1 MHDPA
6 RFVTLDAMRGVAAIA
21 VAIYHVDDYLGY
33 KSSAPLAV
41 DFFFV
46 LSGFVVA
53 YAYDDRLAS
62 GMSFRQF
69 AEKRAIRLY
78 PLYFFGQVIGLLAAM
93 LCLWLGRPTLAA
105 WEIAVSALLGALWLP
120 SPFQGATRR
129 LFPLNNPSWS
139 LFWEVVVN
147 AAYGL
152 FHKRLRTPALLGTA
166 GAGGLVILYYAFARH
181 NTDVGTNWH
190 SVPGG
195 AARAL
200 YSFSIGILLC
210 RHRERIP
217 ERLGRVG
224 GAPLLILLGVL
235 LLMPRHL
242 PTDLLFIAVAS
253 PLLVAAG
260 SRVTGDDLRP
270 FRFLG
275 AISFP
280 LYAIHRPLLDPL
292 DIVID
297 SIPLPRPMVGIAYVA
312 AMIWLAWL
320 VVPMDI
326 KVRSYLTR
334 QANRRGARI
343 TNTRVEVP

>member
-1 MHDPA
+1 MKEPA
-6 RFVTLDAMRGVAAIA
+6 RFVTLDAMRGVAAMA

-53 YAYDDRLAS
+53 YAYDERLAH

-78 PLYFFGQVIGLLAAM
+78 PLYFLGQLLGLVAAIM
-93 LCLWLGRPTLAA
+93 CLWLGRPTLAT
-105 WEIAVSALLGALWLP
+105 WEIAASLVLGMLWLP
-120 SPFQGATRR
+120 SPFQGVTRR

-152 FHKRLRTPALLGTA
+152 FHKRLTTPVLLGTA
-166 GAGGLVILYYAFARH
+166 AAGGLGVLYYALATH
-181 NTDVGTNWH
+181 NTDVGTNWK

-195 AARAL
+195 AARAAF
-200 YSFSIGILLC
+200 SFSVGVLLS
-210 RHRERIP
+210 RHRALIP
-217 ERLGRVG
+217 QWLGRTG
-224 GAPLLILLGVL
+224 PAPLLVLLGL
-235 LLMPRHL
+235 LLMLPRHL
-242 PTDLLFIAVAS
+242 LTDLLFIAVGS
-253 PLLVAAG
+253 PLIVAAG
-260 SRVTGDDLRP
+260 SRVTGDDLP
-270 FRFLG
+270 LFRFLG

-292 DIVID
+292 NIVAGA
-297 SIPLPRPMVGIAYVA
+297 IPLPRPLIGLTYVA

-320 VVPMDI
+320 VVPIDI
-326 KVRSYLTR
+326 RVRAYLTR

-343 TNTRVEVP
+343 TSTRVEVP